1 VRIGVSGK
9 IFLAYAV
16 LLLAFAG
23 STSFTIVTIH
33 RAREGVVANEAY
45 LDLQGSVDSAW
56 KALNDFAGALG
67 RNLGKE
73 PNLALAIRAARKNLD
88 DALVVIDRYLAREP
102 SSAHRGGFETV
113 RRQIETFKGELDHLA
128 TELGSVRVDSEDG
141 SRAMFESRFANLTRG
156 LNRLRRP
163 LRGESAQ
170 IAQRL
175 ADDGDN
181 ARQVALLVGGLGL
194 LVAAF
199 AVAFMWRTLRPLRV
213 LRVRARQIAGGE
225 YGRRTGV
232 RSRDEIGDLA
242 RELDAMA
249 DAVEEREQRLIRSER
264 LATVGKMAAQVTHEV
279 RNPLASIGLYAE
291 LLGDEISDAPEARR
305 LITSI
310 SSEVDRLTEITETY
324 LRFARLP
331 QPKLDREDLAA
342 LVASVA
348 EFARAELAQSG
359 IALDLDLPPTPVEVA
374 ADENQLRQALLNLV
388 RNAREAMTSGGR
400 LRIGV
405 QLRRQDGTAVIS
417 VTDSGAGIAAEHLPK
432 IFDPFFSTKTKG
444 TGLGLALVQQIAV
457 EHGGRAEVERNAA
470 DAPGTTFRLVL
481 PVAPEG
487 VPSEGEGKGKEM
499 EGGEARR
506 RERQGA
512 GDGDDVLGDDATA
525 VVAGAAEN
533 VNAAS
538 SPAPSPASGPG
549 LVLRSGGRIA
559 PEGT

>member
-1 VRIGVSGK
+1 VRLGVSGK

-23 STSFTIVTIH
+23 STSFTVVTIH
-33 RAREGVVANEAY
+33 RAREGVVANQAY

-67 RNLGKE
+67 RNLRKE

-88 DALVVIDRYLAREP
+88 DAMGGIDRYLAREP
-102 SSAHRGGFETV
+102 SSAHRGGFEAN
-113 RRQIETFKGELDHLA
+113 RRQIESFKVDLDRLA
-128 TELGSVRVDSEDG
+128 ADLGSARVDASED
-141 SRAMFESRFANLTRG
+141 SRAEFDSRFANLTSG
-156 LNRLRRP
+156 LNRMRRP

-181 ARQVALLVGGLGL
+181 ARQVAMMVGALGL
-194 LVAAF
+194 LVSAF

-213 LRVRARQIAGGE
+213 LRARARQIAGGD
-225 YGRRTGV
+225 YARRTGV

-242 RELDAMA
+242 RELDVMA
-249 DAVEEREQRLIRSER
+249 DAVEEREHRLVRSER

-291 LLGDEISDAPEARR
+291 LLGDEIADAPEARR
-305 LITSI
+305 LVASI

-331 QPKLDREDLAA
+331 QPKLEREELAA

-348 EFARAELAQSG
+348 EFARAELTQSG
-359 IALDLDLPPTPVEVA
+359 ITLELELPPAPVEVA
-374 ADENQLRQALLNLV
+374 ADENQVRQALLNLI
-388 RNAREAMTSGGR
+388 RNAREAMPGGGS
-400 LRIGV
+400 LRIAVG
-405 QLRRQDGTAVIS
+405 RNESDGAAVIS
-417 VTDSGAGIAAEHLPK
+417 VIDSGPGIAAENLPK

-457 EHGGRAEVERNAA
+457 EHGGRAEVESDPASGA
-470 DAPGTTFRLVL
+470 GTTFRLIL
-481 PVAPEG
+481 PGMAPQ
-487 VPSEGEGKGKEM
+487 PASPP
-499 EGGEARR
+499 ARAA
-506 RERQGA
+506 GA
-512 GDGDDVLGDDATA
+512 GRPSSGDEPPAHATGERGPAASPLGSSGPSAA
-525 VVAGAAEN
+525 SAAPPAAGAPTE
-533 VNAAS
+533 
-538 SPAPSPASGPG
+538 P
-549 LVLRSGGRIA
+549 LVLRSAGRIA

>member
-1 VRIGVSGK
+1 VRLGVSGK

-23 STSFTIVTIH
+23 STSFTVVTIH
-33 RAREGVVANEAY
+33 RAREGVVANQAY

-67 RNLGKE
+67 RNLRKE

-88 DALVVIDRYLAREP
+88 DAMSGIDRYLAREP
-102 SSAHRGGFETV
+102 SSSHRGGFEAN
-113 RRQIETFKGELDHLA
+113 RRQIESFKMDLDRLA
-128 TELGSVRVDSEDG
+128 ADLGSARVDASDD
-141 SRAMFESRFANLTRG
+141 SRAEFDSRFANLTSG
-156 LNRLRRP
+156 LNRMRRP

-181 ARQVALLVGGLGL
+181 ARQVAMMVGALGL
-194 LVAAF
+194 LVSAF

-213 LRVRARQIAGGE
+213 LRARARQIAGGD
-225 YGRRTGV
+225 YARRTGV

-242 RELDAMA
+242 RELDVMA
-249 DAVEEREQRLIRSER
+249 DAVEEREHRLVRSER

-291 LLGDEISDAPEARR
+291 LLGDEIADAPEARR
-305 LITSI
+305 LVSSI

-331 QPKLDREDLAA
+331 KPKLEREDLGA

-348 EFARAELAQSG
+348 EFARAELTQSG
-359 IALDLDLPPTPVEVA
+359 ITLALDLPSVPVEVA
-374 ADENQLRQALLNLV
+374 ADENQVRQALLNLI
-388 RNAREAMTSGGR
+388 RNAREAMASGGLLRVAVATSGA
-400 LRIGV
+400 
-405 QLRRQDGTAVIS
+405 DGAAVIS
-417 VTDSGAGIAAEHLPK
+417 VSDSGPGIAAENLPK

-457 EHGGRAEVERNAA
+457 EHGGRAEVES
-470 DAPGTTFRLVL
+470 DPKGGKGTTFRLIL
-481 PVAPEG
+481 PGAVS
-487 VPSEGEGKGKEM
+487 PSARAASAGTSPPSDAAGSTA
-499 EGGEARR
+499 GEA
-506 RERQGA
+506 GS
-512 GDGDDVLGDDATA
+512 
-525 VVAGAAEN
+525 AE
-533 VNAAS
+533 S
-538 SPAPSPASGPG
+538 TAPSPAASSTAPPASPTAP
-549 LVLRSGGRIA
+549 LVLRSAGRIA